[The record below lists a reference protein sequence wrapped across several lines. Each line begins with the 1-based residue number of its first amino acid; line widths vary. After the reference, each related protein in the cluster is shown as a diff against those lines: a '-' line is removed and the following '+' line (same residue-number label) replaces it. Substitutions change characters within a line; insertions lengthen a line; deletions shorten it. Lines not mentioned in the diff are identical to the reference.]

1 MKNKKE
7 PALELLTI
15 EPDKKITIK
24 ENGFH
29 GWLYQ
34 PKENAYPGKALIMMG
49 GSDGYFSLTCYVAE
63 QFVKRGIT
71 VLALAYWNQP
81 GLPDAFENVPIE
93 PVEKAAQYLKTCGIQ
108 KVGLWGISMGA
119 ELALIAGS
127 LFQDLISC
135 VVAACPINV
144 CSQGFAS
151 GKGVTPLE
159 DAAYSYQGKG
169 LPFANLSFSKKRI
182 LKDMLKYREVRINS
196 CYEDVVENA
205 PEEAR
210 IKVENIKGPILLLSA
225 AQDAMWPAK
234 DAGEAIMKRLAE
246 KKFPYTYKHYNY
258 EYASHFLIPV
268 KLKSARMFAI
278 ERKYPEKC
286 WESDMDAFE
295 KTLEFLKEW

>member
-15 EPDKKITIK
+15 EPNKKITIK

-34 PKENAYPGKALIMMG
+34 PEVDAYPGKALIMMG

-63 QFVKRGIT
+63 QFVKQGIT
-71 VLALAYWNQP
+71 VLALAYWNLP
-81 GLPDAFENVPIE
+81 GLPGEFGEVPIE

-108 KVGLWGISMGA
+108 KVGLWGISKGA

-127 LFQDLISC
+127 LFQDLISS
-135 VVAACPINV
+135 VVAVCPINV
-144 CSQGFAS
+144 CSQGFAQ
-151 GKGVTPLE
+151 GKSITPLE
-159 DAAYSYQGKG
+159 EASYSYQGKG
-169 LPFANLSFSKKRI
+169 LPFAKLRFNKKRI
-182 LKDMLKYREVRINS
+182 LKDMLKHREVRINS
-196 CYEDVVENA
+196 CYENVVENA

-210 IKVENIKGPILLLSA
+210 IKVENIRGPVLLLSA
-225 AQDAMWPAK
+225 TQDAMWPAEE
-234 DAGEAIMKRLAE
+234 AGKAIMKRLEE

-286 WESDMDAFE
+286 WKSNMDSFE